1 MLNVFFLSF
10 DSRKNEMLHN
20 HEHKLM
26 VLGILIYL
34 GIEIC
39 LVHKMN
45 GSFASKGIQKF
56 FTFQSHIECLNHG
69 LDILVK
75 LSIFACWCCIY
86 WLLELAVLKSETR
99 HFNWALARF
108 LGYQPSSSFSV

>member
-20 HEHKLM
+20 RKHKLM
-26 VLGILIYL
+26 VLAILIYL
-34 GIEIC
+34 GVETC
-39 LVHKMN
+39 LVHKTN
-45 GSFASKGIQKF
+45 GSFAGKRFQKF
-56 FTFQSHIECLNHG
+56 FTFQSHIEYLNHG

-75 LSIFACWCCIY
+75 LSMFACWCCIY
-86 WLLELAVLKSETR
+86 RLLELLVLKSETR

-108 LGYQPSSSFSV
+108 LRYQPSSSFNV